1 MTGVEMFTII
11 GSIST
16 IMGVGMAVLC
26 WFMNRLDSD
35 VKSAITRI
43 DAAHARIDGVHS
55 MIMQLITSKRD

>member
-1 MTGVEMFTII
+1 MTAGDIFTII

-16 IMGVGMAVLC
+16 ILGIATAVLC

-43 DAAHARIDGVHS
+43 DAAHARIDGVHA
-55 MIMQLITSKRD
+55 MIIQMITSKKD